1 MVKSIYQTVEH
12 GLIFY
17 CFIMF
22 IKHTIMIATDVNHVR
37 QTAVHVKTVRATP
50 KYSYI
55 QNNKPTPGSIGRV
68 TNIQTIGLK
77 KSFYQA

>member
-1 MVKSIYQTVEH
+1 MVNYQTVEH

-37 QTAVHVKTVRATP
+37 QTNGPRNT
-50 KYSYI
+50 
-55 QNNKPTPGSIGRV
+55 
-68 TNIQTIGLK
+68 
-77 KSFYQA
+77 